1 MNRELVPIY
10 EKIAD
15 ELKENINQGVYQA
28 GEKLPTETQLS
39 ERFRVDRRTIRQAI
53 ALLKRE
59 GLIKVTQGRGTLIT
73 GKPIVY
79 PITSRVRCNDAFIK
93 QGFETSFQL
102 LKAVEISAQEAIAK
116 PLEISPGE
124 PVAWIER
131 LMFANSHPIC
141 MASSYF
147 PLRYFPNF
155 LAHEARMWSLSRL
168 LREVYGCDHLRRQTS
183 ITARLIDVNDDQLLR
198 LQPSDIILVLKSINV
213 DQNGRVIEY
222 GIARFPGD
230 QIEVI
235 FKNES
240 S

>member
-15 ELKENINQGVYQA
+15 ELKQNINQGIYQA

-39 ERFRVDRRTIRQAI
+39 ERFKVDRRTIRRAI

-73 GKPIVY
+73 GKPIIY
-79 PITSRVRCNDAFIK
+79 PIASRVRCNDALMK

-102 LKAVEISAQEAIAK
+102 LKAVEISAPEAIAK
-116 PLEISPGE
+116 QLEIVPGE

-141 MASSYF
+141 IGSSYF
-147 PLRYFPNF
+147 PLRYFPNL
-155 LAHEARMWSLSRL
+155 LAYEARMWSLSRL

-183 ITARLIDVNDDQLLR
+183 IIARLIEADDAQFLR

-213 DQNGRVIEY
+213 DQNGRVIEH
-222 GIARFPGD
+222 GIARFGGD

-240 S
+240 I